1 MLSEIIQ
8 QKTQF
13 LKSKNSLEN
22 FKNETTKLIAELQN
36 SNDKYYELI
45 KQNPIVQTIV
55 GFNTTTKELK
65 KFFLTEHGQKKKR
78 IVTQKIAK
86 AVCI

>member
-1 MLSEIIQ
+1 MNAEDLEPITEYLSINFHELIIDEMLSEIIQ

-22 FKNETTKLIAELQN
+22 FKNETTKLIAELQS

-55 GFNTTTKELK
+55 TSMAHN
-65 KFFLTEHGQKKKR
+65 
-78 IVTQKIAK
+78 IAPQ
-86 AVCI
+86 